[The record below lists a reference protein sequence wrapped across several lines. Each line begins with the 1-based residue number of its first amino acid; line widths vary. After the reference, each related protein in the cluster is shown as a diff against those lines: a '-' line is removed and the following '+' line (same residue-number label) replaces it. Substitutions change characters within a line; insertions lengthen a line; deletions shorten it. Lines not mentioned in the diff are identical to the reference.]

1 MINAMEETIQKSI
14 LLSVP
19 EAAKELFGSSSEGN
33 RARVRKAIKEGSIPV
48 KQIGK
53 RSFIARST
61 ITEFSSVGSA
71 WRD

>member
-1 MINAMEETIQKSI
+1 MEETAQKNL

-19 EAAKELFGSSSEGN
+19 QAAEELFGSSSEGN

-53 RSFIARST
+53 RSYITRRT
-61 ITEFSSVGSA
+61 ITEFSDVGNP
-71 WRD
+71 RGN